1 MLIKKGRVQTKR
13 RHLHTFCF
21 RAAVIHQLW
30 PHVQFLIGFFLLLIS
45 KRTSWLREMCS
56 WKASNIRSWFGSI
69 TLFRLQRSFTL
80 SLTMSMEE
88 RYMSMNE
95 WMNEWTKMS
104 WDFTLYHDQYWNNIN
119 DGIVQYQDGI
129 SLSSDVSLGMK
140 YVWSN
145 R

>member
-1 MLIKKGRVQTKR
+1 
-13 RHLHTFCF
+13 
-21 RAAVIHQLW
+21 
-30 PHVQFLIGFFLLLIS
+30 
-45 KRTSWLREMCS
+45 
-56 WKASNIRSWFGSI
+56 
-69 TLFRLQRSFTL
+69 
-80 SLTMSMEE
+80 MSMEE